1 MGIKYTSYLVV
12 CMAMGLSISAC
23 TSSKWAIESTQAI
36 DRTEFDLVGEDV
48 FLKMSEIPSPNR
60 PVLVFDIWNM
70 ETYDYSL
77 KIQSN
82 RYLQRYRPSLS
93 AVLLGALGASAAYL
107 TADLLSPHSTEQYM
121 LYGLGA
127 LSLLTGMVGDKS
139 TGEATSTGEQKL
151 LKQTGV
157 IQLSDTLRA
166 TKQPNISPSYTIYN
180 DREAIAIRN
189 NVIFDKNSYYIN
201 LLEDIN
207 PSDFLVQR
215 NQSIRIEL
223 EFNDSL
229 YIHEVPVED
238 IFERFVVV
246 ETEVTALRQNPDN
259 TNNSILT
266 DLASGSELL
275 LLDELDNWYVVRY
288 GITETYISKNDTKLI
303 WRPTDYV
310 DELSI
315 ITLPNIPF
323 GNVDV
328 EREIP
333 VRLTENNQAAAFII
347 SNEFYGDRFPT
358 KRYAERDAKLLEEYL
373 INSFGLGFAGIRTS
387 INTSRIEQF
396 RYNWDEFLRRNQ
408 ANKKQLILYTNGY
421 VSIDNDGN
429 LMYLLGDEK
438 TSDEQNNSIKLADLL
453 EDALKAGFT
462 ELFMVGDYSFVSGTL
477 DYSVSRAD
485 YYDAF
490 YKLNSTLLAK
500 RTIEFGLLF
509 SSDGRS
515 DSQLYTKQAIAQ
527 KYHSIFTY
535 YLADAVKKGNYT
547 SNQLLNYIQRNVDYT
562 ARRLHDTPQNVVY
575 FGNAIIVF

>member
-1 MGIKYTSYLVV
+1 MLV

-23 TSSKWAIESTQAI
+23 TSSKWTIESTQAI

-60 PVLVFDIWNM
+60 PVLVFDIWNV
-70 ETYDYSL
+70 ETYNYSL

-107 TADLLSPHSTEQYM
+107 TADLLSPNSTEQYM

-166 TKQPNISPSYTIYN
+166 TKQPSISPSYTIYN

-189 NVIFDKNSYYIN
+189 NVTFDKNSYYIN
-201 LLEDIN
+201 LLEDNN
-207 PSDFLVQR
+207 PSNFLVQR

-229 YIHEVPVED
+229 YTHEVPVED

-396 RYNWDEFLRRNQ
+396 RYSWDEFLRRNQ

-421 VSIDNDGN
+421 VSIDSDGN
-429 LMYLLGDEK
+429 LIYLLGDEK
-438 TSDEQNNSIKLADLL
+438 TNNDQNNSIKLADLL

-462 ELFMVGDYSFVSGTL
+462 EIFMVGDYSFAAGTL
-477 DYSVSRAD
+477 DYSVSKSD

-490 YKLNSTLLAK
+490 YGLNSTLLAK
-500 RTIEFGLLF
+500 RTIDFGLLF

-535 YLADAVKKGNYT
+535 YLADGIKKGNYT

-575 FGNAIIVF
+575 FGNANIEF

>member
-396 RYNWDEFLRRNQ
+396 RYNWDEFLRRNK

-547 SNQLLNYIQRNVDYT
+547 TNQLLNYIQRNVDYT
-562 ARRLHDTPQNVVY
+562 TRRLHDTPQNVVY
-575 FGNAIIVF
+575 FGNATIVF

>member
-575 FGNAIIVF
+575 FGNATIVF

>member
-12 CMAMGLSISAC
+12 CMAMGLSINAC

-121 LYGLGA
+121 LYGLGV

-429 LMYLLGDEK
+429 LIYLLGDEK

-462 ELFMVGDYSFVSGTL
+462 ELFMVGDYSFVAGTL

-575 FGNAIIVF
+575 FGNATIVF

>member
-12 CMAMGLSISAC
+12 CMAMGLSINAC

-121 LYGLGA
+121 LYGLGV

-151 LKQTGV
+151 LKHTGV

-429 LMYLLGDEK
+429 LIYLLGDEK

-462 ELFMVGDYSFVSGTL
+462 ELFMVGDYSFVAGTL

-575 FGNAIIVF
+575 FGNATIVF

>member
-12 CMAMGLSISAC
+12 CMAMGLSINAC

-347 SNEFYGDRFPT
+347 SNEFYGDRYPT
-358 KRYAERDAKLLEEYL
+358 KRYAERDAKLMEEYL

-429 LMYLLGDEK
+429 LIYLLGDEK

-462 ELFMVGDYSFVSGTL
+462 ELFMVGDYSFVAGTL
-477 DYSVSRAD
+477 DYSVSRTD

-575 FGNAIIVF
+575 FGNATIVF

>member
-1 MGIKYTSYLVV
+1 
-12 CMAMGLSISAC
+12 MAMGLSISAC

-157 IQLSDTLRA
+157 IQISDTLRA

-421 VSIDNDGN
+421 VSIDYDGN

>member
-12 CMAMGLSISAC
+12 CMAMGLSISSC

-396 RYNWDEFLRRNQ
+396 RYNWDEFLSRNQ

-421 VSIDNDGN
+421 VSIDKDGN
-429 LMYLLGDEK
+429 LIYLLGDEK

-462 ELFMVGDYSFVSGTL
+462 ELFMVGDYSFVAGTL
-477 DYSVSRAD
+477 GYSVSRAD

-575 FGNAIIVF
+575 FGNATIVF

>member
-93 AVLLGALGASAAYL
+93 AVLLGVLGASAAYL

-396 RYNWDEFLRRNQ
+396 RYNWDEFLRRNK

-547 SNQLLNYIQRNVDYT
+547 TNQLLNYIQRNVDYT

-575 FGNAIIVF
+575 FGNATIVF

>member
-12 CMAMGLSISAC
+12 CMAMGLSINAC

-347 SNEFYGDRFPT
+347 SNEFYGDRYPT
-358 KRYAERDAKLLEEYL
+358 KRYAERDAKLMEEYL

-429 LMYLLGDEK
+429 LIYLLGDEK

-575 FGNAIIVF
+575 FGNATIVF

>member
-396 RYNWDEFLRRNQ
+396 RYNWDEFLRRNK

-547 SNQLLNYIQRNVDYT
+547 TNQLLNYIQRNVDYT

-575 FGNAIIVF
+575 FGNATIVF

>member
-462 ELFMVGDYSFVSGTL
+462 ELFMVGDYSFVAGTL
-477 DYSVSRAD
+477 GYSVSRAD

-575 FGNAIIVF
+575 FGNASIVF

>member
-12 CMAMGLSISAC
+12 CMAMGLSINAC

-121 LYGLGA
+121 LYGLGV

-358 KRYAERDAKLLEEYL
+358 KRYAERDAKLMEEYL

-429 LMYLLGDEK
+429 LIYLLGDEK

-575 FGNAIIVF
+575 FGNATIVF

>member
-12 CMAMGLSISAC
+12 CMAMGLSINAC

-121 LYGLGA
+121 LYGLGV

-429 LMYLLGDEK
+429 LIYLLGDEK

-575 FGNAIIVF
+575 FGNATIVF

>member
-12 CMAMGLSISAC
+12 CMAMGLSISSC

-93 AVLLGALGASAAYL
+93 AVLLGTLGASAAYL

-166 TKQPNISPSYTIYN
+166 TKQPIISPSYTIYN

-347 SNEFYGDRFPT
+347 SNEFYGNRFPT

-396 RYNWDEFLRRNQ
+396 RYNWDEFLSRNQ

-421 VSIDNDGN
+421 VSIDKDGN
-429 LMYLLGDEK
+429 LIYLLGDEK

-462 ELFMVGDYSFVSGTL
+462 ELFMVGDYSFVAGTL
-477 DYSVSRAD
+477 GYSVSRAD

-547 SNQLLNYIQRNVDYT
+547 SNQLLNYIQWNVDYT

-575 FGNAIIVF
+575 FGNASIVF

>member
-500 RTIEFGLLF
+500 KTIEFGLLF

-575 FGNAIIVF
+575 FGNATIVF

>member
-12 CMAMGLSISAC
+12 CMAMGLSISSC

-166 TKQPNISPSYTIYN
+166 TKQPIISPSYTIYN

-246 ETEVTALRQNPDN
+246 ETEVTALRQIRIIPI
-259 TNNSILT
+259 IL
-266 DLASGSELL
+266 
-275 LLDELDNWYVVRY
+275 
-288 GITETYISKNDTKLI
+288 
-303 WRPTDYV
+303 
-310 DELSI
+310 
-315 ITLPNIPF
+315 F
-323 GNVDV
+323 
-328 EREIP
+328 
-333 VRLTENNQAAAFII
+333 
-347 SNEFYGDRFPT
+347 
-358 KRYAERDAKLLEEYL
+358 
-373 INSFGLGFAGIRTS
+373 
-387 INTSRIEQF
+387 
-396 RYNWDEFLRRNQ
+396 
-408 ANKKQLILYTNGY
+408 
-421 VSIDNDGN
+421 
-429 LMYLLGDEK
+429 
-438 TSDEQNNSIKLADLL
+438 
-453 EDALKAGFT
+453 
-462 ELFMVGDYSFVSGTL
+462 
-477 DYSVSRAD
+477 
-485 YYDAF
+485 
-490 YKLNSTLLAK
+490 
-500 RTIEFGLLF
+500 
-509 SSDGRS
+509 
-515 DSQLYTKQAIAQ
+515 
-527 KYHSIFTY
+527 
-535 YLADAVKKGNYT
+535 
-547 SNQLLNYIQRNVDYT
+547 
-562 ARRLHDTPQNVVY
+562 
-575 FGNAIIVF
+575 